1 MFYYMILIG
10 LAFGYINGMHDGG
23 TVVATTI
30 SSRLLSPSKAVAIA
44 GVANFLGAIALGT
57 AVAYTISENIID
69 IRPVLAGP
77 KSLCYTFVAA
87 AFTGSLIWNV
97 LTWVLKLPSS
107 ASHSMIGAMIGS
119 GICAY
124 GLPYVQW
131 HSIMIKV
138 IGAMLLSPLLGFLA
152 GYLFLRLLEYLL
164 RNGTMVWS
172 SRIQVLHKA
181 SSFFL
186 AFCYGSND
194 SQKVMGLIA
203 IGLAASSGSGI
214 EIPLW
219 LILAASAAL
228 AIGTMT
234 GGYNMIKTVGM
245 DICRIDIQ
253 NSFASQMST
262 IFVVM
267 LANVTGLPISA
278 TQVVTSSV
286 MGVGASNTPKSVN
299 WAVTKKILL
308 AWVVTIPV
316 SALIGGVVF
325 YGVHLITA

>member
-1 MFYYMILIG
+1 MFYYMIIIG
-10 LAFGYINGMHDGG
+10 LAFGYMNGMHDGG

-30 SSRLLSPSKAVAIA
+30 SSRLLTPTKAVCVA
-44 GVANFLGAIALGT
+44 GIANFLGAIALGT

-69 IRPVLAGP
+69 IRPILSGS
-77 KSLCYTFVAA
+77 KSLCYAFVAA
-87 AFTGSLIWNV
+87 AFTGSMIWNV

-124 GLPYVQW
+124 GLPYIQW
-131 HSIMIKV
+131 NSIMLKV
-138 IGAMLLSPLLGFLA
+138 IAAMLLSPVLGFAA
-152 GYLFLRLLEYLL
+152 GYLFLRLLSRLL
-164 RNGTMVWS
+164 RNGTIVWNH
-172 SRIQVLHKA
+172 RIQLLHKG

-194 SQKVMGLIA
+194 AQKVMGLIA
-203 IGLAASSGSGI
+203 IGIAAFHHTDVVIS
-214 EIPLW
+214 LW
-219 LILAASAAL
+219 LIVSASCAL

-245 DICRIDIQ
+245 DICKIDMQ
-253 NSFASQMST
+253 NSFSSQLST

-299 WAVTKKILL
+299 WTITKKILL
-308 AWVVTIPV
+308 AWLITIPV
-316 SALIGGVVF
+316 SALIGGLVCWLF
-325 YGVHLITA
+325 QLI